1 MDEIVCKPT
10 ISKTLSQLREKGGVV
25 WNRLCGGRGG
35 GGEMEEIVW

>member
-10 ISKTLSQLREKGGVV
+10 ISKTLGQLREKGGIG
-25 WNRLCGGRGG
+25 WCGVRGGG